1 MTKDHK
7 IEFEG
12 RLVPAERF
20 LDYSSEIKK
29 VNYRGEILYNVLLA
43 KYSRMNVNGL
53 VCETL
58 HPENIMA
65 KLYTNRYAEDERNKF
80 VVEINDSLAKRDL
93 QRYKYVLG
101 KIQKNIHF
109 NAK

>member
-1 MTKDHK
+1 
-7 IEFEG
+7 
-12 RLVPAERF
+12 
-20 LDYSSEIKK
+20 
-29 VNYRGEILYNVLLA
+29 VLLA

-101 KIQKNIHF
+101 EVQKNIHL
-109 NAK
+109 KK